1 MKMATRGHVILINN
15 CGMGKKDDCV
25 RACLHV
31 CVIHVACCSVTPALA
46 VFSGVDVHEAEGDC
60 TTEATTPTSF
70 EPVGQSQ
77 TSTLELDESAHE
89 EAAPSQEDVGP
100 AAKDISATVDV
111 GPQEETPCPADGG
124 RSKTERDSEKGE
136 ESERDK
142 HSGSRSVDQLLAD
155 WREDLEAFQQ
165 MERDEL

>member
-1 MKMATRGHVILINN
+1 MRV
-15 CGMGKKDDCV
+15 
-25 RACLHV
+25 CLHV
-31 CVIHVACCSVTPALA
+31 CVIHVACCSVTPTLA
-46 VFSGVDVHEAEGDC
+46 VFSGVDVHEAEGGC

-77 TSTLELDESAHE
+77 TSTMELEESAHG
-89 EAAPSQEDVGP
+89 EAAPSQEDVSP
-100 AAKDISATVDV
+100 AAEDISAVMDV

-124 RSKTERDSEKGE
+124 RSKTERDSEKTE
-136 ESERDK
+136 ESASDK
-142 HSGSRSVDQLLAD
+142 HSGSQSVDELLAD

>member
-1 MKMATRGHVILINN
+1 M
-15 CGMGKKDDCV
+15 

-31 CVIHVACCSVTPALA
+31 HVIHVACCSVTPTLA
-46 VFSGVDVHEAEGDC
+46 VFSGVDVHEAERDC

-77 TSTLELDESAHE
+77 TSMLELEESAHE
-89 EAAPSQEDVGP
+89 EAAPSQEDVSP
-100 AAKDISATVDV
+100 AAEDISAIVDV
-111 GPQEETPCPADGG
+111 GPQEETPCPGDGG
-124 RSKTERDSEKGE
+124 RSKTERDSDKGE
-136 ESERDK
+136 VSEGDK

-155 WREDLEAFQQ
+155 WQEDLEAFQQ